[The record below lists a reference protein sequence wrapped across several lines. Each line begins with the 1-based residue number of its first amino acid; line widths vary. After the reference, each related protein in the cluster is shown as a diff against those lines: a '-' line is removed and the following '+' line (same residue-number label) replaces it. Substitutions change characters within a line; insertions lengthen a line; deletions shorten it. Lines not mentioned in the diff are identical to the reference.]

1 MIVAFQRFTNVFV
14 LLLLPIIKLIEVIQ
28 FYFNILKLSYLISKK
43 IWNDKKKIEWID
55 KIERKNVTWKH
66 TIIIE
71 KCKHLKKNW
80 SKEWFY
86 YK

>member
-71 KCKHLKKNW
+71 KCKHLKK
-80 SKEWFY
+80 KL
-86 YK
+86 K

>member
-43 IWNDKKKIEWID
+43 IWNDKKKSSESI
-55 KIERKNVTWKH
+55 KLK
-66 TIIIE
+66 E
-71 KCKHLKKNW
+71 KMLHENILLL
-80 SKEWFY
+80 
-86 YK
+86 